1 MVQFPRWQILL
12 VMVVLLAG
20 LVFASPN
27 LFSKASTEGLPG
39 WVPSDQI
46 SLGLDLR
53 GGSHLLVEADIES
66 VFEEQQES
74 LVAEIRQELR
84 ENRIGYTGLGLD
96 GQDAVVTIRDSDRVG
111 DARRVIQ
118 QLVPDMLVNTES
130 GGLVRAS
137 LTEQARRDRITA
149 IMQQTVEIIR
159 RRIDATGTREASIQ
173 RQGERRVVVQVPG
186 IQDPER
192 IKELM
197 GKTAKL
203 TFRFVNENV
212 RPDVDRVPPGFE
224 VLPSQDSQ
232 GPREYVVSKR
242 VMVSGANLVDSQ
254 PTFEQGQPV
263 VSFRFDPVGAERF
276 GRATSENVGRLFA
289 IVLDDEVISAPV
301 IRGPILGG
309 TGIITG
315 TFSVQEVN
323 DLSLLLRA
331 GALPAPLTF
340 LEERTVGPGLGADSV
355 AAGQIASILGLIFV
369 VIFMGASYGL
379 FGMLANVALM
389 ANLILIMAALSG
401 LQATLTLPGIAGIVL
416 TIGMAVDANV
426 LIFERIREE
435 ARAGRGAVTAID
447 AGYRRA
453 ITTIVDSNLTTF
465 IAAILLFLFGT
476 GPVKGFAVTLAIGLV
491 TSMFSAIMLTR
502 LLVVLWL
509 RRRRQQ
515 QALPI

>member
-1 MVQFPRWQILL
+1 MVQFSRWQILL

-27 LFSKASTEGLPG
+27 LFSKAATEGLPG

-53 GGSHLLVEADIES
+53 GGSHLVVEADIES

-74 LVAEIRQELR
+74 LVAEIRQKLR
-84 ENRIGYTGLGLD
+84 EDRIGYTGLGLD
-96 GQDAVVTIRDSDRVG
+96 GQDAVVTIRDGDRVG

-118 QLVPDMLVNTES
+118 QLVPDMLVNSES

-137 LTEQARRDRITA
+137 LTEQTRRDRITA
-149 IMQQTVEIIR
+149 TMQQTVEIIR

-212 RPDVDRVPPGFE
+212 RPGVDRVPPGFE
-224 VLPSQDSQ
+224 VLPSQDSE
-232 GPREYVVSKR
+232 GPREYAVSKR

-389 ANLILIMAALSG
+389 ANLILIVAALSG

-509 RRRRQQ
+509 RRRPRRQT
-515 QALPI
+515 LPI

>member
-1 MVQFPRWQILL
+1 
-12 VMVVLLAG
+12 
-20 LVFASPN
+20 
-27 LFSKASTEGLPG
+27 
-39 WVPSDQI
+39 
-46 SLGLDLR
+46 
-53 GGSHLLVEADIES
+53 
-66 VFEEQQES
+66 
-74 LVAEIRQELR
+74 
-84 ENRIGYTGLGLD
+84 
-96 GQDAVVTIRDSDRVG
+96 
-111 DARRVIQ
+111 
-118 QLVPDMLVNTES
+118 MLVNTES

-137 LTEQARRDRITA
+137 LTEQTRRDRITA
-149 IMQQTVEIIR
+149 TMQQTVEIIR

-212 RPDVDRVPPGFE
+212 RPGVDRVPPGFE

-232 GPREYVVSKR
+232 GPREYAVSKR

-379 FGMLANVALM
+379 FGMLANLALM
-389 ANLILIMAALSG
+389 ANLILIVAALSG

-509 RRRRQQ
+509 RRRRRQQ
-515 QALPI
+515 TLPI